1 MSIDYYI
8 SDDEL
13 KVIIQEVTDQLA
25 DINDTNAWVDTIIFP
40 EDELKQFI
48 TSTIY
53 MAGMCDDAW
62 PDNLPETQFRRRIL
76 RNFLELLS
84 RYAPSRSKDF
94 A

>member
-76 RNFLELLS
+76 RNFLELLGIS
-84 RYAPSRSKDF
+84 IDPPNQ
-94 A
+94 